1 MLKSYS
7 ELMTFDNML
16 DRYNYLKL
24 SGDVADITFGSRRIL
39 NQDFYASKAWKDA
52 RRSAIIRDSSC
63 DLAIPEYEIYSKP
76 VVHHINP
83 ITIEDVMNER
93 WDKLLDLENLITV
106 SYNTH
111 QAIHY
116 GSDSMLPK
124 LPIERRPGDTCP
136 WKGPIM

>member
-83 ITIEDVMNER
+83 ITIEDVMDER

-124 LPIERRPGDTCP
+124 LPITRRPGDTCP